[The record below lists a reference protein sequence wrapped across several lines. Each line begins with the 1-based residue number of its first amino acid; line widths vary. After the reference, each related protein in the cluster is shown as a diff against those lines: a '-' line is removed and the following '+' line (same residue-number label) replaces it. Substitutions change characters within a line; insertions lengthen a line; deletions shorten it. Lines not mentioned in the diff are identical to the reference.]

1 MEIKGKKAKYKK
13 SVFNF
18 TTKLRYKSSLKFSS
32 LLFIIYSGLSDSS
45 AIIIALIKYNALYL
59 GKLVFVWNHFLL
71 LIKVWYSDV
80 I

>member
-45 AIIIALIKYNALYL
+45 AIIKALIKYNALYL
-59 GKLVFVWNHFLL
+59 GKLVFV
-71 LIKVWYSDV
+71 
-80 I
+80 